1 MTKQTKNNP
10 SVKQRIDVHLSDKID
25 FRLTAKTKDRLS
37 NIMQARFTNKSQPG
51 DNFAGNNIGGP
62 INPATHQAFTPRINS
77 WSDSRPQNNAGF

>member
-10 SVKQRIDVHLSDKID
+10 PVKQRIDAHLSDKID

-37 NIMQARFTNKSQPG
+37 NIMQARFINL
-51 DNFAGNNIGGP
+51 P

-77 WSDSRPQNNAGF
+77 WSDSRPQNNKSF